1 MKCWTELATDAFEY
15 FEWFSKEEALKN
27 VGYIPSLSVF
37 NMIGSQIY
45 TIEDQDTFTN
55 FCAKLVT
62 KLALEKEAI
71 HDDHLY
77 LFGIV
82 ETENIHSRI
91 FKHQKLWKSLKK
103 EFELDK
109 FSLGPEVEHQGK
121 SRLRYA
127 SIAKINPSGILEA
140 LRITAR
146 YPQKYALIAS
156 KRQAVLTEEFI
167 KSLHEKIYLEDD
179 ESAEIDYFKLVL
191 SCCLEGDLVFRW
203 GSSSEE
209 RELDIIVLEEK
220 KELFKGVL
228 FEEEY

>member
-1 MKCWTELATDAFEY
+1 MKYWTELATDAFEY

-27 VGYIPSLSVF
+27 VGYVPSLSVF

-45 TIEDQDTFTN
+45 TIEEQESFTSL
-55 FCAKLVT
+55 CAKLVT
-62 KLALEKEAI
+62 KFALEKEAI
-71 HDDHLY
+71 QDYHFY

-82 ETENIHSRI
+82 ETENINSKI
-91 FKHQKLWKSLKK
+91 FKHQKLWKPLKK

-121 SRLRYA
+121 SRLSYA
-127 SIAKINPSGILEA
+127 SIAEISLSGVLEA

-156 KRQAVLTEEFI
+156 KRQSVMTERFI
-167 KSLHEKIYLEDD
+167 KSLQEKVYLEDD
-179 ESAEIDYFKLVL
+179 KSAEIDYFKLVL

-209 RELDIIVLEEK
+209 RELDIIVIEK
-220 KELFKGVL
+220 KKEVFQGVS
-228 FEEEY
+228 FEE